1 MKLNENFSECLLGLK
16 ECIFTHKQTYEG
28 YGSRNELRFYSAM
41 FQVEREDFDFP
52 FEYCRSTKR
61 KVSEELQEVLDYKDL
76 YLTTDFLNEDQADS
90 FLKNQFENS
99 RRSVFGKYLN
109 YSNAIDYYNFVEVE
123 LSFNCMK
130 PRRRSVAQFVKS
142 KWGKDYNTFVEI
154 NRGVEYLADYWR
166 AIRFAE
172 LTSSTASNLEK
183 GFINSSTDNDCVNT
197 VNQYLPL
204 EEED

>member
-16 ECIFTHKQTYEG
+16 ECISNHNDPYE
-28 YGSRNELRFYSAM
+28 RWDRKKELRFYTAM
-41 FQVEREDFDFP
+41 FQLESKDFEYP
-52 FEYCRSTKR
+52 FDYCRSTKR
-61 KVSEELQEVLDYKDL
+61 KASEELQEVLEYKDL
-76 YLTTDFLNEDQADS
+76 YLVTDFLNEDQADS
-90 FLKNQFENS
+90 FLKHHFENGFKG
-99 RRSVFGKYLN
+99 VFGMFLHHR
-109 YSNAIDYYNFVEVE
+109 NAIDYYEFVEKE
-123 LSFNCMK
+123 LSYKCMIS
-130 PRRRSVAQFVKS
+130 RRRSVDQFVKS
-142 KWGKDYNTFVEI
+142 KWVKDYNTFVEI

-197 VNQYLPL
+197 VNQYLPS